1 MKIKVAVSRDFYV
14 VPAKKADA
22 YDPIDVA
29 AAIYR
34 QRPEMGSERAK
45 KAADLMIDQISK
57 NRKEGKPYN
66 LVFFDLPDT
75 RHDDPLYGLKIVGR
89 PSKSI
94 F

>member
-1 MKIKVAVSRDFYV
+1 MKVKVAVNRRYHI
-14 VPAKKADA
+14 VPAKTADG
-22 YDPIDVA
+22 YDLIDVA

-34 QRPEMGSERAK
+34 QYPEMGPERAK
-45 KAADLMIDQISK
+45 KSADLMINEISK
-57 NRKEGKPYN
+57 NRKEGNPYK
-66 LVFFDLPDT
+66 LVLLDLPDT